1 MHSLYDRRMILF
13 SGKGGVGKTTVASA
27 FALSCALRGQRTL
40 LIELNVKDRLS
51 AMFGTVEVSH
61 QIAEIEENLYA
72 VNITPQAALEEYG
85 MMVLKLKLVYKAV
98 FENSVV
104 SSFLRVIPGLNELV
118 MLGKAYF
125 HANEVDERGRWRW
138 DKIVI
143 DAPATGHGIFF
154 MRIPSVITSI
164 IDSGPM
170 FSEAKRIEDFLRDP
184 SKTALCLVTLP
195 EEMPVNETL
204 MFCKVVQDEI
214 KVPIGAVI
222 ANCVYPSIFEDQ
234 EMAWVEQTGEDPIKN
249 EASRGFV
256 EAARFR
262 TQRVRMQR
270 QYLDVLDQAV
280 RDPLAHV
287 PYYFTERFDFQTI
300 RKIAQDL
307 EDQLGGQTTTARQGA
322 RAR

>member
-1 MHSLYDRRMILF
+1 MHSIYDRRLILF

-27 FALSCALRGQRTL
+27 FALSCALRGQKTL

-51 AMFGTVEVSH
+51 AMFGAVEVGPE
-61 QIAEIEENLYA
+61 IAEIEENLYA
-72 VNITPQAALEEYG
+72 VNTTPQAALEEYG
-85 MMVLKLKLVYKAV
+85 LMILRIKLVYKAV
-98 FENSVV
+98 FENPVV
-104 SSFLRVIPGLNELV
+104 SSFLRVIPGLNEMV
-118 MLGKAYF
+118 MLGKAYY
-125 HANEVDERGRWRW
+125 HVNERDESGKHRW
-138 DKIVI
+138 DKVVI

-170 FSEAKRIEDFLRDP
+170 YNEARNIELMLQNP
-184 SKTALCLVTLP
+184 KQTALCLVTLP

-204 MFCKVVQDEI
+204 MFRDVVEREL

-222 ANCVYPSIFEDQ
+222 ANCVYPPIFDDKEKQ
-234 EMAWVEQTGEDPIKN
+234 WVLETGEDPIKN
-249 EASRGFV
+249 ESSRGFV

-262 TQRVRMQR
+262 TSRVSMQHEYIGLLER
-270 QYLDVLDQAV
+270 AIQ
-280 RDPLAHV
+280 DPKARV

-307 EDQLGGQTTTARQGA
+307 EDQLGDGRQYGPA
-322 RAR
+322 